1 MSESRPLR
9 ILIGA
14 LGGEGGGVLTDW
26 LVDAAIRADLPV
38 QSTSIPG
45 VAQRTGATTYYVEID
60 PETNATLGGRRPLM
74 ALLPA
79 PGDVDLVIASELLEA
94 ARAVEG
100 GFVTP
105 DRTTLIAA
113 AHRIYAVAEKAAM
126 GDGRYDE
133 ARLRDA
139 VTRLARRALL
149 IDPKRDPALRGQPL
163 NAVMLGAIAGSG
175 VVPLAREHF
184 EAAIREAGI
193 AVADNLAGFAAG
205 FALARSVA
213 TPSAPTPV
221 PISAPAPPAAVAALP
236 EAVREIAALGFAR
249 LVDYQSAAYAERYL
263 ARLRPIIAA
272 DAGDYRVSRTVARH
286 LALWMAYDDVIR
298 VADLKSRPARL
309 AAVRA
314 EAGAAPDQPV
324 HITEFFK
331 PGIDEISAILPPALG
346 RGLRALAVRYPYLA
360 KLHVPMRVRT
370 TGFFGYLRLW
380 LLARLRYWRPRTLRY
395 AEELAAI
402 EYWLKEVR
410 RAQAI
415 DAAFAAEL
423 AELPRVI
430 KGYGDTHGR
439 SSGSYGRILAGLV
452 EPALAAGRN
461 AATELRRARD
471 AALANPDG
479 ATLTKL
485 LAELAPAA
493 AAPTRAAAE

>member
-1 MSESRPLR
+1 MSGPRPLR

-60 PETNATLGGRRPLM
+60 PETHAALGNRRPVM
-74 ALLPA
+74 ALLPC

-126 GDGRYDE
+126 GDGRYDDG
-133 ARLRDA
+133 RLREA

-149 IDPKRDPALRGQPL
+149 IDPKRDPALRGKPL
-163 NAVMLGAIAGSG
+163 NAVLLGAIAGSG
-175 VVPLAREHF
+175 VLPLAREHF
-184 EAAIREAGI
+184 EASIRDTGI
-193 AVADNLAGFAAG
+193 AVDDNLAGFAAG
-205 FALARSVA
+205 LALAES
-213 TPSAPTPV
+213 SA
-221 PISAPAPPAAVAALP
+221 APPAAVEAPAAAPAVPAAAMALP
-236 EAVREIAALGFAR
+236 EAVRAIAALGFAR
-249 LVDYQSAAYAERYL
+249 LADYQSPAYAERYL
-263 ARLRPIIAA
+263 ERLRPIAAA
-272 DAGDYRVSRTVARH
+272 DAGDCRVSGTVARQ

-298 VADLKSRPARL
+298 VADLKSRPGRL

-314 EAGAAPDQPV
+314 EVGAAPDQPV

-331 PGIDEISAILPPALG
+331 PGIDEIAAILPPAPG
-346 RGLRALAVRYPYLA
+346 RGLRALAARHPRLA
-360 KLHVPMRVRT
+360 RMHVPMRVRT
-370 TGFFGYLRLW
+370 TGVFGYLRLW
-380 LLARLRYWRPRTLRY
+380 LLARLKSWRPRTLRY
-395 AEELAAI
+395 AEEQAAI
-402 EYWLKEVR
+402 ERWLDAVR

-423 AELPRVI
+423 AELPRLI

-439 SSGSYGRILAGLV
+439 GAGSYGRIFADLV
-452 EPALAAGRN
+452 EPALAAGRS
-461 AATELRRARD
+461 AADELRRARE
-471 AALANPDG
+471 AALADPDG
-479 ATLTKL
+479 VA
-485 LAELAPAA
+485 LAKALAGPAPGPA
-493 AAPTRAAAE
+493 RVAAE